1 MARKKQVSAIPRAVI
16 FLILA
21 AFFFAMAARLQAS
34 WHKTLLYGFA
44 VLDAV
49 WGVAL
54 LAIARKK
61 PRF

>member
-1 MARKKQVSAIPRAVI
+1 
-16 FLILA
+16 LILA